1 MENNKFAR
9 ICNQMDAFKKG
20 KNVVLNILNPN
31 ANDTNKRFIRV
42 SAKDVWPANNPYR
55 MSQNTSESV

>member
-1 MENNKFAR
+1 MENNKFTR
-9 ICNQMDAFKKG
+9 ICNQLAAFKMG
-20 KNVVLNILNPN
+20 KNVVLNIPNPN
-31 ANDTNKRFIRV
+31 TNETNKRFIRV